1 MAESDP
7 ALRIADLELIRLIGS
22 GSYGDVWLARGVT
35 GAFRA
40 VKVVWRNR
48 FQDVRPYEREFEGIT
63 RFATISLREPSQLA
77 LLHAGRNEAEGYF
90 YYVMELAD
98 DLERGR
104 EIIPE
109 TYGPLTL
116 KEYAQKHGGVLSA
129 ANVVALG
136 VQLARALGTLHV
148 AGLVHRDIKPS
159 NVIFVGGVPK
169 LADVGLVA
177 NASAQLTFVGT
188 EGFVPPE
195 GPGVPAADVFSLGK
209 VLYELATG
217 CDRHE
222 FPRLPAD
229 LAERPDR
236 REFLELNEV
245 ILRAC
250 EPDAKNRFSD
260 AGELLE
266 ELLLLQAGKSVR
278 RLRSAERRLTRTLR
292 IAAALAVIAAI
303 AGTGAWV
310 ERRRANEEMQLRA
323 KAEAERDALARRTVY
338 AAMLTKAQEA
348 LKQEDFG
355 RARRLLEEARPKGGH
370 PDIRG
375 CEWPVLWAEA
385 QGDPAEIIVPEGPS
399 IDRLALSPDGKFL
412 GVHDESQTLR
422 VYSLTDRKV
431 EHRLTK
437 MHRFGGFSADGARV
451 LGTYMKTD
459 KDYRLQAWNL
469 QTEQVISVAEAGV
482 FRPIKIGADGQLVSF
497 LDGNP
502 AALVTWTGQTDQVN
516 QKLLLDQPE
525 ESGAR
530 FYRAALARRQ
540 PWVAL
545 AMVHGK
551 LAAATWSLHVID
563 LRTGKRLY
571 QEKFSNRIS
580 ALEFG
585 PEDKNIFC
593 SFGNTA
599 ELAAL
604 QLTPMPKW
612 LWRTPTAGVEI
623 NELALNAEETK
634 VAAAG
639 KDTRIQMFDV
649 QSGASPLTLRGSA
662 GAVLS
667 MASVGENFFSS
678 SADGE
683 LRSWEN
689 RCASPPIEFTGLLTG
704 ASGGPFFCLSPDGKR
719 VVATANGQSARN
731 VSLLEPT
738 VPSTI
743 LPDVSQPLT
752 FTADG
757 KALWVFSHTGQLEK
771 RELPNSGVVVAR
783 VNGYGAASVRSLP
796 AVSADRCWLSFGL
809 SDGNL
814 VMVDLIAATQVW
826 TLPAHH
832 GAVWWTAVSP
842 HGELV
847 ASSGEDRQ
855 VNLWR
860 VATGERLATWAF
872 KEDSVHADF
881 SPDGRWLAVAGKN
894 GNLQLIGLKDK
905 RPLKTVFTGL
915 TRIQSVKF
923 SPASDRLALGG
934 PDATLQMLETTG
946 WSEVA
951 NFQARQIGKSTLE
964 QTVDLIEFLPEGGWV
979 AYLTDGRIKVWSAN
993 PARQIRPAAHAFTLA
1008 PKGVL
1013 R

>member
-22 GSYGDVWLARGVT
+22 GSYGDVWLAQAVT

-63 RFATISLREPSQLA
+63 RFATVSLREPSQLA

-116 KEYAQKHGGVLSA
+116 KEYAQKHGGVLPA
-129 ANVVALG
+129 ANVVTLG
-136 VQLARALGTLHV
+136 VQLARALGTLHA

-195 GPGVPAADVFSLGK
+195 GPGAPAADVFSLGK

-222 FPRLPAD
+222 FPRLPAG
-229 LAERPDR
+229 LAGKSDR
-236 REFLELNEV
+236 HEFLELNEV

-250 EPDAKNRFSD
+250 EPETKSRFAD
-260 AGELLE
+260 AGALLE

-278 RLRSAERRLTRTLR
+278 RLRNAERRLTRTLR
-292 IAAALAVIAAI
+292 VAAALAVIAAV

-323 KAEAERDALARRTVY
+323 QAEAERDALAQRTVY
-338 AAMLTKAQEA
+338 AATLAQAQRA
-348 LKQEDFG
+348 LEQEDFG
-355 RARRLLEEARPKGGH
+355 RARRLLEEVRPKTGQ

-375 CEWPVLWAEA
+375 CEWPVLWAQA
-385 QGDPAEIIVPEGPS
+385 QGDPAEIIVPEGPP
-399 IDRLALSPDGKFL
+399 IDRLALSQDRKFL

-422 VYSLTDRKV
+422 VYSLADRKV

-437 MHRFGGFSADGARV
+437 MHRFGGFSADGAWG
-451 LGTYMKTD
+451 LGTYKMTD
-459 KDYRLQAWNL
+459 EDYRLQAWNL
-469 QTEQVISVAEAGV
+469 QTEQVIRVAEAGV
-482 FRPIKIGADGQLVSF
+482 FRPIKIGAEGQLVSF

-502 AALVTWTGQTDQVN
+502 AALVTWTGQTDRLER
-516 QKLLLDQPE
+516 KLFLDQPE

-530 FYRAALARRQ
+530 YYRAALARRQ

-545 AMVHGK
+545 ALVHGN

-571 QEKFSNRIS
+571 QEIFSNRIS

-585 PEDKNIFC
+585 PEDKSLFC
-593 SFGNTA
+593 AFGNTA

-623 NELALNAEETK
+623 SELVLNAGETWLG
-634 VAAAG
+634 AAG

-649 QSGASPLTLRGSA
+649 QSGALPLALRGSA

-667 MASVGENFFSS
+667 MASAGEKFFSS
-678 SADGE
+678 SAGGE

-689 RCASPPIEFTGLLTG
+689 RSAAPLIEFTGLLTG

-719 VVATANGQSARN
+719 LVATDNGQSARN

-738 VPSTI
+738 VPSPS
-743 LPDVSQPLT
+743 LSDVNQPLT

-757 KALWVFSHTGQLEK
+757 KALWFFSHTGQLEK
-771 RELPNSGVVVAR
+771 RELANNGAVVER
-783 VNGYGAASVRSLP
+783 VSGYGAALARSLP
-796 AVSADRCWLSFGL
+796 AVSADRRWLSFGL
-809 SDGNL
+809 ADGNL
-814 VMVDLIAATQVW
+814 VLIDLAAATLVW
-826 TLPAHH
+826 TLPAHR
-832 GAVWWTAVSP
+832 GAVWWTAISP

-860 VATGERLATWAF
+860 VSTGERLATWAF

-894 GNLQLIGLKDK
+894 GNLQPISLEEK
-905 RPLKTVFTGL
+905 RPVKTIFTGL
-915 TRIQSVKF
+915 ARIQSVRF

-951 NFQARQIGKSTLE
+951 IFQAKKLGTSTPE
-964 QTVDLIEFLPEGGWV
+964 QTVDLIEFLPTGGWA
-979 AYLTDGRIKVWSAN
+979 AYLTDGRIRIWSDDQT
-993 PARQIRPAAHAFTLA
+993 R
-1008 PKGVL
+1008 
-1013 R
+1013 